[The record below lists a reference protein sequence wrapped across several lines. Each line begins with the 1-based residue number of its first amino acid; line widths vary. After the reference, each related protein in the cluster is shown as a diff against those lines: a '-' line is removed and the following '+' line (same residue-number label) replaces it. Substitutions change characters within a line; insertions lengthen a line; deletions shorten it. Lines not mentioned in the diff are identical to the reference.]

1 MSNVSLRHR
10 ESDYGNFSGEMA
22 AYHTNVD
29 SIVVVVGVT
38 PPFIQVLGLERAP
51 PLLRGRR

>member
-22 AYHTNVD
+22 TYHTNVD